1 MNESAGLN
9 FSTSAPLVWKRF
21 LALCAIPRPS
31 GHEEKAVQYVIDTAM
46 SLGLGYWVD
55 KTGNIVV
62 RKDASPGFEGAAGII
77 LQSHLDMVPQK
88 NENTTHDFLTD
99 PIDTYIDGDWMMARG
114 TTLGADN
121 GIGAA
126 AALAVLEDATLQHGP
141 IEALFTIDEEAGMT
155 GAKGLSSDFLKG
167 SAFINLD
174 TEDEGEIYIGCAGGV
189 DVEAVIPIEFAEPI
203 PQDGDYAKLLLSVT
217 GLRGGHSGLDINL
230 GRGNAIKILARCLE
244 AGVTDFGVMISS
256 IRGGNVRNAIPREAF
271 CELTLPESKAFMFMT
286 YVNFYNHVMKREYL
300 TEEPDLSVG
309 FEPSTSETARF
320 MAPQFQRG
328 LIRILG
334 KCPNGVARMIDGVPD
349 VVETSSNLAIINTTD
364 AAVAVQFLARSSV
377 DAARDSLA
385 ETIKS
390 SFYQTGTK
398 VRISGE
404 YPGWKPDPNS
414 RLLGA
419 LKDVYRDTFGEAPAV
434 KVVHAGLECGIIAA
448 KYPKMEFV
456 SIGPTI
462 KHPHS
467 PDERLNIPSV
477 EKFWK
482 YLTAALARVPERLC
496 P

>member
-1 MNESAGLN
+1 MADDMQK
-9 FSTSAPLVWKRF
+9 FPTSPPIVWKHF
-21 LALCAIPRPS
+21 EALCAIPRPS
-31 GHEEKAVQYVIDTAM
+31 GHEEKAVQYVVDTAM
-46 SLGLGYWVD
+46 SLGLGYLVD

-62 RKDASPGFEGAAGII
+62 RKDASPRFEGGAGII

-88 NENTTHDFLTD
+88 NEGTAHDFLTN
-99 PIDTYIDGDWMMARG
+99 PIDAYIDGDWMKARG

-141 IEALFTIDEEAGMT
+141 IEALFTVDEEAGMT

-167 SAFINLD
+167 KAFINLD

-189 DVEAVIPIEFAEPI
+189 DVESVIPIKFAEPI
-203 PQDGDYAKLLLSVT
+203 PDDGDYAKRLLSVT

-230 GRGNAIKILARCLE
+230 GRGNAIKMLARCLE
-244 AGVTDFGVMISS
+244 VGITDFGVMISS
-256 IRGGNVRNAIPREAF
+256 IRGGSVRNAIPREAF
-271 CELTLPESKAFMFMT
+271 CELIIPESKAFMFMT
-286 YVNFYNHVMKREYL
+286 YVNFYNHVMKREL
-300 TEEPDLSVG
+300 LMEEPDLLVS
-309 FEPSTSETARF
+309 FEPSKNETTRF
-320 MAPQFQRG
+320 MTPHFQRS

-334 KCPNGVARMIDGVPD
+334 KCLNGVMQMIGGTPS

-364 AAVAVQFLARSSV
+364 AAVEVQFLVRSSV
-377 DAARDSLA
+377 DAARDALA
-385 ETIKS
+385 KTIKS

-414 RLLGA
+414 RLLGT
-419 LKDVYRDTFGEAPAV
+419 LKEVYHDTFGEAPAV

-467 PDERLNIPSV
+467 PDERLHIPSV

-482 YLTAALARVPERLC
+482 YLTAALARIPERN
-496 P
+496 